1 MSPVVATGPMETKRK
16 KAAAL
21 ENGDDYGCQKPS
33 AGASVSQNTSSS
45 SSAQASVGRSS
56 QNQTCVCTTLYDY
69 EAQGDDELSL
79 RHGEII
85 EVLSQDV
92 KISGDEGWWTGKING
107 KVGIFPSNFVAEVQ
121 NIKDVEPIEIDFNDL
136 ELEEVIGVG
145 GFGKVYRGILK
156 GEEVAVK
163 AARQDPDE
171 DISVTIDN
179 VRQEAKLFWLLKH
192 ENIVALKGVCLVEP
206 NLCLVMEYARGGSLS
221 RVLQQRKAIGP
232 SVLTDWAIQIA
243 RGMNYLHNQAPVRI
257 IHRDLKSSNVL
268 LSEIID
274 KNELQFKTLKITDFG
289 LAREVSKT
297 TRMSAAG
304 TYAWM
309 APEVI
314 KTSTFSKASD
324 VWSYGVL
331 LWELLTGE
339 SPYKGI
345 DTLAIAYGVAMNK
358 LRLHIP
364 TTVPTNWRKLMEGC
378 WELDP
383 HARPTLEVILSKLD
397 EISRSNFTQTPH
409 ESFHTMQGHWKV
421 EIEEKVNEIRMKEND
436 LRCREEEVR
445 RALLKQKQMAE
456 QLKKR
461 EQELHNREMEL
472 LQREISIAIQQQSTK
487 PTPKKRKGKFKKKL
501 LTRSHQIS
509 APSDFRHNIT
519 VQPTAGVVLNPTS
532 PDSPPGSPNI
542 PRLRAIA
549 LPADGVKGKTW
560 GPSTA
565 HQKERGHIIPQH
577 HDNQKRWSKS
587 APNLEKTLRPLPY
600 TATMTGLNQITAY
613 GPEIAGN
620 GYYYMPECTIDEWR
634 AYLDNNDCS
643 GEDGGWSAKPVPL
656 RPLPVPTLYN
666 GTTPETK
673 GLQPKFSPLELLVY
687 NIAAILASVAA
698 GYDVRL
704 SNVTAIHPRLLPVKA
719 EDEDGEYQRWMG
731 VSEYEFSSP
740 SGYAHNT
747 YHGPSRHSRPALVL
761 EPKPIR
767 FTDSPQHFASG
778 PVALPPTQQ
787 TPRRKSSS
795 ASNDSEQQVASYSGQ
810 RAVYIP
816 GPADYLRPDY
826 RSDQMM
832 VWGERSEHSSKAS
845 SSAHQPPPSPKTD
858 AELYR
863 GETYQQPYAPDYR
876 SDSVGYYYSDRAYH
890 GAPAEYL
897 ASVHYEQ
904 RIYPQYVM
912 RHAAAAAA
920 ASSDG
925 GYHAYDNPSTS
936 VSSSS
941 TSTNPRTPSRVN
953 FQHRRTPSSVSN
965 ASTSSSNVNPSF
977 KLEDEGDS
985 SYSTPT
991 HRSGHF
997 EVHGGPAPPPRVS
1010 RQNSHELDR
1019 IDRPGSLDLP
1029 RHHRSSFRKYNI
1041 SYGRSSPKPRS
1052 ERSGSGGSGGGTP
1065 TNPTPPDSM
1074 TSEDSSYVSAPDM
1087 YSTLSGGSGGNS
1099 TGGGRVRFSPASHVI
1114 SQEGVP
1120 GRHTLL
1126 DMPVEG
1132 QSQDTT
1138 KPLTALRQAIRNQ
1151 EQQALLSQA
1160 NSWTAFDDGSDE
1172 RL

>member
-1 MSPVVATGPMETKRK
+1 MSPVEPTGPMETKRK

-21 ENGDDYGCQKPS
+21 ENGDDYSCPKS
-33 AGASVSQNTSSS
+33 SGAPASQNTSSS
-45 SSAQASVGRSS
+45 SSTQASVGRTS

-121 NIKDVEPIEIDFNDL
+121 NIKDVEPVEIDFNEL

-145 GFGKVYRGILK
+145 GFGKVYRGLWR

-171 DISVTIDN
+171 DISVTIEN
-179 VRQEAKLFWLLKH
+179 VQQEAKLFWLLKH
-192 ENIVALKGVCLVEP
+192 ENIVALKGACLVEP
-206 NLCLVMEYARGGSLS
+206 NLCLVMEYARGGSLN

-268 LSEIID
+268 LSESID

-324 VWSYGVL
+324 VWSYGVV

-358 LRLHIP
+358 LWLHIP
-364 TTVPTNWRKLMEGC
+364 STVPTNWRKLMEGC

-383 HARPTLEVILSKLD
+383 HARPVFEEILSKLD

-445 RALLKQKQMAE
+445 QLLVKQKQIAE

-461 EQELHNREMEL
+461 EQELHNREMDL
-472 LQREISIAIQQQSTK
+472 LQREISIAIQQQSSK

-532 PDSPPGSPNI
+532 AESPPGSPNL

-565 HQKERGHIIPQH
+565 HQKERGQIIPQH
-577 HDNQKRWSKS
+577 SDNQKRW
-587 APNLEKTLRPLPY
+587 N
-600 TATMTGLNQITAY
+600 
-613 GPEIAGN
+613 
-620 GYYYMPECTIDEWR
+620 
-634 AYLDNNDCS
+634 CS

-704 SNVTAIHPRLLPVKA
+704 SNVTAIHPKLLPVKP
-719 EDEDGEYQRWMG
+719 EDEDAEYQRWLG
-731 VSEYEFSSP
+731 VSEYEFSTP

-767 FTDSPQHFASG
+767 FTDSPQHFAG
-778 PVALPPTQQ
+778 PTALSQTQ

-795 ASNDSEQQVASYSGQ
+795 ASNDSEQVASYGGSGQ

-816 GPADYLRPDY
+816 GPADFLRPDY
-826 RSDQMM
+826 RSEQQMV
-832 VWGERSEHSSKAS
+832 VWGERGDHTSKAPT
-845 SSAHQPPPSPKTD
+845 HQPPPSPKPD
-858 AELYR
+858 AEMYR
-863 GETYQQPYAPDYR
+863 AETYQQYTPDYR
-876 SDSVGYYYSDRAYH
+876 PDSLNYYYSDRGYH
-890 GAPAEYL
+890 APAEYL

-904 RIYPQYVM
+904 RVYPQYVM
-912 RHAAAAAA
+912 SRAAAAAAA
-920 ASSDG
+920 ASGDG
-925 GYHAYDNPSTS
+925 GYHAYENPSPS

-965 ASTSSSNVNPSF
+965 ASTSSSNINPSF
-977 KLEDEGDS
+977 RLEDEGDS

-997 EVHGGPAPPPRVS
+997 DSHGGPAPPPRVS

-1019 IDRPGSLDLP
+1019 VDRPGSLDLP
-1029 RHHRSSFRKYNI
+1029 RHHRSSLRKYNER
-1041 SYGRSSPKPRS
+1041 YGRSSPKPRS
-1052 ERSGSGGSGGGTP
+1052 DRSGSGGSGGGTP

-1099 TGGGRVRFSPASHVI
+1099 TGGGRVRFSPASHFI
-1114 SQEGVP
+1114 SQEGVV

-1132 QSQDTT
+1132 ESQDTT
-1138 KPLTALRQAIRNQ
+1138 VPLTALRHAIRHH
-1151 EQQALLSQA
+1151 EQQAALMSQPD
-1160 NSWTAFDDGSDE
+1160 SWTAFDDGNDE

>member
-1 MSPVVATGPMETKRK
+1 MENKKKRGG
-16 KAAAL
+16 AV
-21 ENGDDYGCQKPS
+21 ENGDTFPCPKAPPQHPPPPAPPPQSPQAAAGQPS
-33 AGASVSQNTSSS
+33 L
-45 SSAQASVGRSS
+45 
-56 QNQTCVCTTLYDY
+56 CTILYDY

-79 RHGEII
+79 RHGEVI
-85 EVLSQDV
+85 EVLSRDV

-107 KVGIFPSNFVAEVQ
+107 KVGIFPSNFVQ
-121 NIKDVEPIEIDFNDL
+121 NVRDLEPVEIDFNEL
-136 ELEEVIGVG
+136 GLEEVIGVG
-145 GFGKVYRGILK
+145 GFGKVYRGTWK
-156 GEEVAVK
+156 GQEVAVK

-171 DISVTIDN
+171 DISVTIEN
-179 VRQEAKLFWLLKH
+179 VRQEAKLFWPLKH
-192 ENIVALKGVCLVEP
+192 ENIVALKGVCLQEP
-206 NLCLVMEYARGGSLS
+206 NLCLVMEYARGGSLT
-221 RVLQQRKAIGP
+221 RVLQQRKVIGP

-243 RGMNYLHNQAPVRI
+243 RGMNYLHSHAPVRI

-268 LSEIID
+268 LSESID
-274 KNELQFKTLKITDFG
+274 NNDLQFKTLKITDFG

-358 LRLHIP
+358 LWLHIP
-364 TTVPTNWRKLMEGC
+364 ATVPEAWRKLMKSC

-383 HARPTLEVILSKLD
+383 HARPTFIDILKKLD

-409 ESFHTMQGHWKV
+409 DSFHTMQGHWKL

-445 RALLKQKQMAE
+445 RTLVKQKQIAE

-461 EQELHNREMEL
+461 EQELHNREMDL
-472 LQREISIAIQQQSTK
+472 LQREISIAIQQSSK

-501 LTRSHQIS
+501 LTKSHQIS
-509 APSDFRHNIT
+509 APS
-519 VQPTAGVVLNPTS
+519 V
-532 PDSPPGSPNI
+532 
-542 PRLRAIA
+542 
-549 LPADGVKGKTW
+549 PADGVKGKTW

-565 HQKERGHIIPQH
+565 HQKERGHIIPHH
-577 HDNQKRWSKS
+577 HDTNQKRW
-587 APNLEKTLRPLPY
+587 NY
-600 TATMTGLNQITAY
+600 
-613 GPEIAGN
+613 
-620 GYYYMPECTIDEWR
+620 
-634 AYLDNNDCS
+634 S
-643 GEDGGWSAKPVPL
+643 GVEDGGGLSGKPVPL

-673 GLQPKFSPLELLVY
+673 GQLPKFSPLELLVY
-687 NIAAILASVAA
+687 NIAAMLASVAA

-704 SNVTAIHPRLLPVKA
+704 SNVTAVHPRLLPVKPQE
-719 EDEDGEYQRWMG
+719 EDSDYQQWLG
-731 VSEYEFSSP
+731 LTEYEFSSP

-747 YHGPSRHSRPALVL
+747 YHGPSRHARPALVL
-761 EPKPIR
+761 EPKPLR
-767 FTDSPQHFASG
+767 FTDSPQHFVSDPG
-778 PVALPPTQQ
+778 ALPPAQHPT
-787 TPRRKSSS
+787 RRKSSS
-795 ASNDSEQQVASYSGQ
+795 ASNDSEQQVTSYSSSQ
-810 RAVYIP
+810 RPYIP
-816 GPADYLRPDY
+816 GPADYIRPDY
-826 RSDQMM
+826 RSDQML
-832 VWGERSEHSSKAS
+832 VWGPVGGEQHAAAPTSSSSSSKVPPLSPKPEAEVYRSEGHYAQYSIE
-845 SSAHQPPPSPKTD
+845 H
-858 AELYR
+858 R
-863 GETYQQPYAPDYR
+863 GEPL
-876 SDSVGYYYSDRAYH
+876 GYYYSSH
-890 GAPAEYL
+890 GAPPEYL

-904 RIYPQYVM
+904 RVYPPYVM

-920 ASSDG
+920 AAAGVEGGG

-941 TSTNPRTPSRVN
+941 TSTNPHTPSRLN
-953 FQHRRTPSSVSN
+953 LHHRRTPSSVSN
-965 ASTSSSNVNPSF
+965 ASSSSSNINPSF

-991 HRSGHF
+991 HRSGHL
-997 EVHGGPAPPPRVS
+997 ELHPGPAPPPRVS
-1010 RQNSHELDR
+1010 RQNSHDTER
-1019 IDRPGSLDLP
+1019 SSDRPGSLDLP
-1029 RHHRSSFRKYNI
+1029 RHHHTRSSLRKYNY
-1041 SYGRSSPKPRS
+1041 SLGRSSPKP
-1052 ERSGSGGSGGGTP
+1052 RSGSGGSGGGTP

-1074 TSEDSSYVSAPDM
+1074 TSEDSSYVSAPDV

-1099 TGGGRVRFSPASHVI
+1099 TGRVRFSPATQVL
-1114 SQEGVP
+1114 EGLV

-1138 KPLTALRQAIRNQ
+1138 VPLTAVRQAIRQQ
-1151 EQQALLSQA
+1151 EQQKQA
-1160 NSWTAFDDGSDE
+1160 GHHHPHHHHHHHHFSHQSNSWTAFDDGSDE

>member
-1 MSPVVATGPMETKRK
+1 MSPVEPTGPMETKRK
-16 KAAAL
+16 KAAAAL
-21 ENGDDYGCQKPS
+21 ENGDDYSCPTPS
-33 AGASVSQNTSSS
+33 GAPASQNTSSS
-45 SSAQASVGRSS
+45 SSAQASVGRTS

-92 KISGDEGWWTGKING
+92 KISGDEGWWIGKING

-121 NIKDVEPIEIDFNDL
+121 NIKDVEPIEIDFNEL

-145 GFGKVYRGILK
+145 GFGKVYRGLWN
-156 GEEVAVK
+156 GQEVAVK

-171 DISVTIDN
+171 DISVTIEN

-206 NLCLVMEYARGGSLS
+206 NLCLVMEYARGGSLN

-243 RGMNYLHNQAPVRI
+243 RGMNYLHNQAPVKI

-268 LSEIID
+268 LSECID

-383 HARPTLEVILSKLD
+383 HARPIFEVILNKLD

-445 RALLKQKQMAE
+445 RALVKQKQIAE

-461 EQELHNREMEL
+461 EQELHNREMDL
-472 LQREISIAIQQQSTK
+472 LQREISIAIQQQSAK
-487 PTPKKRKGKFKKKL
+487 PTPKKRKGKFRKKL
-501 LTRSHQIS
+501 LSRTHQIS

-532 PDSPPGSPNI
+532 PESPPGSPNL

-565 HQKERGHIIPQH
+565 HQKERGQIIPQH
-577 HDNQKRWSKS
+577 TDNQKRWSKS

-613 GPEIAGN
+613 GPEI
-620 GYYYMPECTIDEWR
+620 
-634 AYLDNNDCS
+634 DCS

-704 SNVTAIHPRLLPVKA
+704 SNVTAIHPKLLPVKP
-719 EDEDGEYQRWMG
+719 EDEDSEYQRWLGMG
-731 VSEYEFSSP
+731 EYEFSSP

-767 FTDSPQHFASG
+767 FTDSPQHFAG
-778 PVALPPTQQ
+778 PAALPPTQQ

-795 ASNDSEQQVASYSGQ
+795 ASNDSEQVASYGGGGQ
-810 RAVYIP
+810 RAIYIP

-826 RSDQMM
+826 RSEQQMV
-832 VWGERSEHSSKAS
+832 VWGERGDHSSKAS
-845 SSAHQPPPSPKTD
+845 STHQPPPSPKPD
-858 AELYR
+858 AEMYR
-863 GETYQQPYAPDYR
+863 AETYQQYTPDHR
-876 SDSVGYYYSDRAYH
+876 SDSIGFYYSDRGYH

-904 RIYPQYVM
+904 RVYPQYVM

-920 ASSDG
+920 SSEG
-925 GYHAYDNPSTS
+925 SYHAYDNQSPS

-977 KLEDEGDS
+977 RLEDEGDS

-997 EVHGGPAPPPRVS
+997 DPHGGPAPPPRVS

-1019 IDRPGSLDLP
+1019 VDRPGSLDLP
-1029 RHHRSSFRKYNI
+1029 RHHRSSLRKYNY

-1052 ERSGSGGSGGGTP
+1052 DRSGSGGSGGGTP

-1087 YSTLSGGSGGNS
+1087 HSGGSGGNS
-1099 TGGGRVRFSPASHVI
+1099 TGGGRVRFSPASHII
-1114 SQEGVP
+1114 SQEGVV

-1138 KPLTALRQAIRNQ
+1138 VPLTALRQAILHH
-1151 EQQALLSQA
+1151 EQQQAALLSQS

>member
-509 APSDFRHNIT
+509 APS
-519 VQPTAGVVLNPTS
+519 V
-532 PDSPPGSPNI
+532 
-542 PRLRAIA
+542 
-549 LPADGVKGKTW
+549 PADGVKGKTW

-577 HDNQKRWSKS
+577 HDNQKRW
-587 APNLEKTLRPLPY
+587 N
-600 TATMTGLNQITAY
+600 
-613 GPEIAGN
+613 
-620 GYYYMPECTIDEWR
+620 
-634 AYLDNNDCS
+634 CS

>member
-1 MSPVVATGPMETKRK
+1 MSPVEPTGPMETKRK

-21 ENGDDYGCQKPS
+21 ENGDDYSCPKS
-33 AGASVSQNTSSS
+33 SGAPASQNTSSS
-45 SSAQASVGRSS
+45 SSTQASVGRTS

-121 NIKDVEPIEIDFNDL
+121 NIKDVEPVEIDFNEL

-145 GFGKVYRGILK
+145 GFGKVYRGLWR

-171 DISVTIDN
+171 DISVTIEN
-179 VRQEAKLFWLLKH
+179 VQQEAKLFWLLKH
-192 ENIVALKGVCLVEP
+192 ENIVALKGACLVEP
-206 NLCLVMEYARGGSLS
+206 NLCLVMEYARGGSLN

-268 LSEIID
+268 LSESID

-324 VWSYGVL
+324 VWSYGVV

-358 LRLHIP
+358 LWLHIP
-364 TTVPTNWRKLMEGC
+364 STVPTNWRKLMEGC

-383 HARPTLEVILSKLD
+383 HARPVFEEILSKLD

-445 RALLKQKQMAE
+445 QLLVKQKQIAE

-461 EQELHNREMEL
+461 EQELHNREMDL
-472 LQREISIAIQQQSTK
+472 LQREISIAIQQQSSK

-532 PDSPPGSPNI
+532 AESPPGSPNL

-565 HQKERGHIIPQH
+565 HQKERGQIIPQH
-577 HDNQKRWSKS
+577 SDNQKRWSKS

-620 GYYYMPECTIDEWR
+620 GYYYMP
-634 AYLDNNDCS
+634 DCS

-704 SNVTAIHPRLLPVKA
+704 SNVTAIHPKLLPVKP
-719 EDEDGEYQRWMG
+719 EDEDAEYQRWLG
-731 VSEYEFSSP
+731 VSEYEFSTP

-767 FTDSPQHFASG
+767 FTDSPQHFAG
-778 PVALPPTQQ
+778 PTALSQTQ

-795 ASNDSEQQVASYSGQ
+795 ASNDSEVASYGGSGQ

-816 GPADYLRPDY
+816 GPADFLRPDY
-826 RSDQMM
+826 RSEQQMV
-832 VWGERSEHSSKAS
+832 VWGERGDHTSKAPT
-845 SSAHQPPPSPKTD
+845 HQPPPSPKPD
-858 AELYR
+858 AEMYR
-863 GETYQQPYAPDYR
+863 AETYQQYTPDYR
-876 SDSVGYYYSDRAYH
+876 PDSLNYYYSDRGYH
-890 GAPAEYL
+890 APAEYL

-904 RIYPQYVM
+904 RVYPQYVM
-912 RHAAAAAA
+912 SRAAAAAAA
-920 ASSDG
+920 ASGDG
-925 GYHAYDNPSTS
+925 GYHAYENPSPS

-965 ASTSSSNVNPSF
+965 ASTSSSNINPSF
-977 KLEDEGDS
+977 RLEDEGDS

-997 EVHGGPAPPPRVS
+997 DSHGGPAPPPRVS

-1019 IDRPGSLDLP
+1019 VDRPGSLDLP
-1029 RHHRSSFRKYNI
+1029 RHHRSSLRKYNER
-1041 SYGRSSPKPRS
+1041 YGRSSPKPRS
-1052 ERSGSGGSGGGTP
+1052 DRSGSGGSGGGTP

-1099 TGGGRVRFSPASHVI
+1099 TGGGRVRFSPASHFI
-1114 SQEGVP
+1114 SQEGVV

-1132 QSQDTT
+1132 ESQDTT
-1138 KPLTALRQAIRNQ
+1138 VPLTALRHAIRHH
-1151 EQQALLSQA
+1151 EQQAALMSQPD
-1160 NSWTAFDDGSDE
+1160 SWTAFDDGNDE

>member
-1 MSPVVATGPMETKRK
+1 MSPVEPTGPMETKRK

-21 ENGDDYGCQKPS
+21 ENGDDYSCPKS
-33 AGASVSQNTSSS
+33 SGAPASQNTSSS
-45 SSAQASVGRSS
+45 SSTQASVGRTS

-121 NIKDVEPIEIDFNDL
+121 NIKDVEPVEIDFNEL

-145 GFGKVYRGILK
+145 GFGKVYRGLWR

-171 DISVTIDN
+171 DISVTIEN
-179 VRQEAKLFWLLKH
+179 VQQEAKLFWLLKH
-192 ENIVALKGVCLVEP
+192 ENIVALKGACLVEP
-206 NLCLVMEYARGGSLS
+206 NLCLVMEYARGGSLN

-268 LSEIID
+268 LSESID

-324 VWSYGVL
+324 VWSYGVV

-358 LRLHIP
+358 LWLHIP
-364 TTVPTNWRKLMEGC
+364 STVPTNWRKLMEGC

-383 HARPTLEVILSKLD
+383 HARPVFEEILSKLD

-445 RALLKQKQMAE
+445 QLLVKQKQIAE

-461 EQELHNREMEL
+461 EQELHNREMDL
-472 LQREISIAIQQQSTK
+472 LQREISIAIQQQSSK

-509 APSDFRHNIT
+509 APS
-519 VQPTAGVVLNPTS
+519 V
-532 PDSPPGSPNI
+532 
-542 PRLRAIA
+542 
-549 LPADGVKGKTW
+549 PADGVKGKTW

-565 HQKERGHIIPQH
+565 HQKERGQIIPQH
-577 HDNQKRWSKS
+577 SDNQKRW
-587 APNLEKTLRPLPY
+587 N
-600 TATMTGLNQITAY
+600 
-613 GPEIAGN
+613 
-620 GYYYMPECTIDEWR
+620 
-634 AYLDNNDCS
+634 CS

-704 SNVTAIHPRLLPVKA
+704 SNVTAIHPKLLPVKP
-719 EDEDGEYQRWMG
+719 EDEDAEYQRWLG
-731 VSEYEFSSP
+731 VSEYEFSTP

-767 FTDSPQHFASG
+767 FTDSPQHFAG
-778 PVALPPTQQ
+778 PTALSQTQ

-795 ASNDSEQQVASYSGQ
+795 ASNDSEQVASYGGSGQ

-816 GPADYLRPDY
+816 GPADFLRPDY
-826 RSDQMM
+826 RSEQQMV
-832 VWGERSEHSSKAS
+832 VWGERGDHTSKAPT
-845 SSAHQPPPSPKTD
+845 HQPPPSPKPD
-858 AELYR
+858 AEMYR
-863 GETYQQPYAPDYR
+863 AETYQQYTPDYR
-876 SDSVGYYYSDRAYH
+876 PDSLNYYYSDRGYH
-890 GAPAEYL
+890 APAEYL

-904 RIYPQYVM
+904 RVYPQYVM
-912 RHAAAAAA
+912 SRAAAAAAA
-920 ASSDG
+920 ASGDG
-925 GYHAYDNPSTS
+925 GYHAYENPSPS

-965 ASTSSSNVNPSF
+965 ASTSSSNINPSF
-977 KLEDEGDS
+977 RLEDEGDS

-997 EVHGGPAPPPRVS
+997 DSHGGPAPPPRVS

-1019 IDRPGSLDLP
+1019 VDRPGSLDLP
-1029 RHHRSSFRKYNI
+1029 RHHRSSLRKYNER
-1041 SYGRSSPKPRS
+1041 YGRSSPKPRS
-1052 ERSGSGGSGGGTP
+1052 DRSGSGGSGGGTP

-1099 TGGGRVRFSPASHVI
+1099 TGGGRVRFSPASHFI
-1114 SQEGVP
+1114 SQEGVV

-1132 QSQDTT
+1132 ESQDTT
-1138 KPLTALRQAIRNQ
+1138 VPLTALRHAIRHH
-1151 EQQALLSQA
+1151 EQQAALMSQPD
-1160 NSWTAFDDGSDE
+1160 SWTAFDDGNDE

>member
-1 MSPVVATGPMETKRK
+1 MSPVEPTGPMETKRK

-21 ENGDDYGCQKPS
+21 ENGDDYSCPKS
-33 AGASVSQNTSSS
+33 SGAPASQNTSSS
-45 SSAQASVGRSS
+45 SSTQASVGRTS

-121 NIKDVEPIEIDFNDL
+121 NIKDVEPVEIDFNEL

-145 GFGKVYRGILK
+145 GFGKVYRGLWR

-171 DISVTIDN
+171 DISVTIEN
-179 VRQEAKLFWLLKH
+179 VQQEAKLFWLLKH
-192 ENIVALKGVCLVEP
+192 ENIVALKGACLVEP
-206 NLCLVMEYARGGSLS
+206 NLCLVMEYARGGSLN

-268 LSEIID
+268 LSESID

-324 VWSYGVL
+324 VWSYGVV

-358 LRLHIP
+358 LWLHIP
-364 TTVPTNWRKLMEGC
+364 STVPTNWRKLMEGC

-383 HARPTLEVILSKLD
+383 HARPVFEEILSKLD

-445 RALLKQKQMAE
+445 QLLVKQKQIAE

-461 EQELHNREMEL
+461 EQELHNREMDL
-472 LQREISIAIQQQSTK
+472 LQREISIAIQQQSSK

-532 PDSPPGSPNI
+532 AESPPGSPNL

-565 HQKERGHIIPQH
+565 HQKERGQIIPQH
-577 HDNQKRWSKS
+577 SDNQKRWSKS

-613 GPEIAGN
+613 GPEI
-620 GYYYMPECTIDEWR
+620 
-634 AYLDNNDCS
+634 DCS

-704 SNVTAIHPRLLPVKA
+704 SNVTAIHPKLLPVKP
-719 EDEDGEYQRWMG
+719 EDEDAEYQRWLG
-731 VSEYEFSSP
+731 VSEYEFSTP

-767 FTDSPQHFASG
+767 FTDSPQHFAG
-778 PVALPPTQQ
+778 PTALSQTQ

-795 ASNDSEQQVASYSGQ
+795 ASNDSEQVASYGGSGQ

-816 GPADYLRPDY
+816 GPADFLRPDY
-826 RSDQMM
+826 RSEQQMV
-832 VWGERSEHSSKAS
+832 VWGERGDHTSKAPT
-845 SSAHQPPPSPKTD
+845 HQPPPSPKPD
-858 AELYR
+858 AEMYR
-863 GETYQQPYAPDYR
+863 AETYQQYTPDYR
-876 SDSVGYYYSDRAYH
+876 PDSLNYYYSDRGYH
-890 GAPAEYL
+890 APAEYL

-904 RIYPQYVM
+904 RVYPQYVM
-912 RHAAAAAA
+912 SRAAAAAAA
-920 ASSDG
+920 ASGDG
-925 GYHAYDNPSTS
+925 GYHAYENPSPS

-965 ASTSSSNVNPSF
+965 ASTSSSNINPSF
-977 KLEDEGDS
+977 RLEDEGDS

-997 EVHGGPAPPPRVS
+997 DSHGGPAPPPRVS

-1019 IDRPGSLDLP
+1019 VDRPGSLDLP
-1029 RHHRSSFRKYNI
+1029 RHHRSSLRKYNER
-1041 SYGRSSPKPRS
+1041 YGRSSPKPRS
-1052 ERSGSGGSGGGTP
+1052 DRSGSGGSGGGTP

-1099 TGGGRVRFSPASHVI
+1099 TGGGRVRFSPASHFI
-1114 SQEGVP
+1114 SQEGVV

-1132 QSQDTT
+1132 ESQDTT
-1138 KPLTALRQAIRNQ
+1138 VPLTALRHAIRHH
-1151 EQQALLSQA
+1151 EQQAALMSQPD
-1160 NSWTAFDDGSDE
+1160 SWTAFDDGNDE

>member
-1 MSPVVATGPMETKRK
+1 MI
-16 KAAAL
+16 L
-21 ENGDDYGCQKPS
+21 NI
-33 AGASVSQNTSSS
+33 
-45 SSAQASVGRSS
+45 
-56 QNQTCVCTTLYDY
+56 
-69 EAQGDDELSL
+69 LS
-79 RHGEII
+79 
-85 EVLSQDV
+85 
-92 KISGDEGWWTGKING
+92 
-107 KVGIFPSNFVAEVQ
+107 
-121 NIKDVEPIEIDFNDL
+121 
-136 ELEEVIGVG
+136 
-145 GFGKVYRGILK
+145 
-156 GEEVAVK
+156 
-163 AARQDPDE
+163 
-171 DISVTIDN
+171 
-179 VRQEAKLFWLLKH
+179 
-192 ENIVALKGVCLVEP
+192 
-206 NLCLVMEYARGGSLS
+206 
-221 RVLQQRKAIGP
+221 
-232 SVLTDWAIQIA
+232 
-243 RGMNYLHNQAPVRI
+243 
-257 IHRDLKSSNVL
+257 
-268 LSEIID
+268 
-274 KNELQFKTLKITDFG
+274 
-289 LAREVSKT
+289 
-297 TRMSAAG
+297 
-304 TYAWM
+304 
-309 APEVI
+309 
-314 KTSTFSKASD
+314 
-324 VWSYGVL
+324 
-331 LWELLTGE
+331 
-339 SPYKGI
+339 
-345 DTLAIAYGVAMNK
+345 
-358 LRLHIP
+358 
-364 TTVPTNWRKLMEGC
+364 GC
-378 WELDP
+378 WEIDP
-383 HARPTLEVILSKLD
+383 HARPTFGVILNKLD
-397 EISRSNFTQTPH
+397 EINRSNFTQTPH
-409 ESFHTMQGHWKV
+409 DSFHTMQGHWKV

-445 RALLKQKQMAE
+445 RALLKQKQIAE

-461 EQELHNREMEL
+461 EQELHNREMDL
-472 LQREISIAIQQQSTK
+472 LQREISIAIQQQSSK
-487 PTPKKRKGKFKKKL
+487 PTPKKRKGKFRKKL
-501 LTRSHQIS
+501 LTKSHQIS

-532 PDSPPGSPNI
+532 PESPPGSPNL

-565 HQKERGHIIPQH
+565 HQKERGHIIPQQ

-600 TATMTGLNQITAY
+600 TATMSGLNQITAY

-620 GYYYMPECTIDEWR
+620 GYYYMPD
-634 AYLDNNDCS
+634 YS
-643 GEDGGWSAKPVPL
+643 SEDGGWSAKPVPL

-704 SNVTAIHPRLLPVKA
+704 SNVTAVHPRLLPVKS
-719 EDEDGEYQRWMG
+719 EDEDAEYQRWLGM
-731 VSEYEFSSP
+731 SEYEFSSP

-767 FTDSPQHFASG
+767 FTDSPQHFASSA
-778 PVALPPTQQ
+778 ALPPTQQ

-795 ASNDSEQQVASYSGQ
+795 ASNDSEVASYSGGQ

-816 GPADYLRPDY
+816 GPADYLRADY
-826 RSDQMM
+826 RSEQQMM
-832 VWGERSEHSSKAS
+832 LWGERDQSSKAAAS
-845 SSAHQPPPSPKTD
+845 QQPPPSPKPD
-858 AELYR
+858 AEKYR
-863 GETYQQPYAPDYR
+863 GEVYQQYTPDYR
-876 SDSVGYYYSDRAYH
+876 TDSASYYYSDRGFH

-904 RIYPQYVM
+904 RVYPQYVM
-912 RHAAAAAA
+912 WNTAAAAA

-925 GYHAYDNPSTS
+925 GYHGYDNPSTS

-965 ASTSSSNVNPSF
+965 TSTSSSNVNPSF
-977 KLEDEGDS
+977 RLEDEGDS

-997 EVHGGPAPPPRVS
+997 DLHGGPAPPPRTS

-1029 RHHRSSFRKYNI
+1029 RHHRSSLRKYNY
-1041 SYGRSSPKPRS
+1041 SFGRSSPKPRS
-1052 ERSGSGGSGGGTP
+1052 DRSGSGGSGGGTP

-1099 TGGGRVRFSPASHVI
+1099 SGGGRVRFSPASHVI
-1114 SQEGVP
+1114 SQEGVT
-1120 GRHTLL
+1120 GRQTLL

-1138 KPLTALRQAIRNQ
+1138 IPLTALRQAIRHH
-1151 EQQALLSQA
+1151 EQQAALLSQSS
-1160 NSWTAFDDGSDE
+1160 SWTAFDGSDE